1 MRAIPPPPPFHHFL
15 PLPPR
20 SLFFLSIWIGFS
32 LIDKW
37 LYYAQLN
44 QFISGNG
51 SFLPISI
58 ETEGVRKEDTTGT
71 VWMWEMV
78 GRDGRSVCVCRW
90 RIENIN
96 TEKNKDSLFLTVFSL
111 FSFFSW
117 ISVGF
122 SSILYQGPPHTMISF
137 RGTILFKSKGYIFVS
152 NTNLFIVCVENG
164 ENDFKA
170 NIFWLLFVLK
180 PNVWLIKILSG
191 KIYCFKLTV
200 YIF

>member
-1 MRAIPPPPPFHHFL
+1 MPNWINSLVVMDRFCPS
-15 PLPPR
+15 PLKR
-20 SLFFLSIWIGFS
+20 REWEKRIL
-32 LIDKW
+32 
-37 LYYAQLN
+37 QV
-44 QFISGNG
+44 QSGCG
-51 SFLPISI
+51 RWR
-58 ETEGVRKEDTTGT
+58 V
-71 VWMWEMV
+71 EMGEV
-78 GRDGRSVCVCRW
+78 CVCVCRW

-122 SSILYQGPPHTMISF
+122 SSILYQGPPNTMISF

-191 KIYCFKLTV
+191 KVYCFKLTV